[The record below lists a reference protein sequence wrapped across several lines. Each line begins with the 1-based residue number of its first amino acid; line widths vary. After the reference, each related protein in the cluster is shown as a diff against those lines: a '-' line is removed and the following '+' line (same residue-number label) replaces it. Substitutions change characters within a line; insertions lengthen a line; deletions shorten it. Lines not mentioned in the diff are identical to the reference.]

1 MMATQSRR
9 QFLRAA
15 TILGGGGAVAL
26 VSHAQDTGSTTL
38 TSDLVTSDA
47 QAVIDK
53 GLNFLAVNQAADGS
67 FADSQAGLGNVAI
80 TGLAGLALM
89 AGGHQPG
96 RGRYGYVVS
105 RAADYIVSRGGMNP
119 GFPGYLNN
127 TNTTLSTG
135 SMYQHGFGALFLAEV
150 YGMLPD
156 VEKQK
161 RLRNMLE
168 KAIGLTRNAQ
178 NREGGWRYTPTPEQA
193 DVSVTVA
200 QLMAL
205 RAAKNAG
212 VTVPKSVI
220 DKCVAYI
227 KACQLGDG
235 GSPSRSG
242 SNRDQPSHQLQFF
255 LKLQRYANAKR
266 FILLFI
272 YTYIFERENSNR
284 YILSDS
290 IIFACKFFIKNSCS
304 NQ

>member
-1 MMATQSRR
+1 
-9 QFLRAA
+9 
-15 TILGGGGAVAL
+15 
-26 VSHAQDTGSTTL
+26 
-38 TSDLVTSDA
+38 
-47 QAVIDK
+47 
-53 GLNFLAVNQAADGS
+53 
-67 FADSQAGLGNVAI
+67 
-80 TGLAGLALM
+80 M

-105 RAADYIVSRGGMNP
+105 RAADYVVSRGGLNP
-119 GFPGYLNN
+119 GYPGYLNN
-127 TNTTLSTG
+127 SDNTPTS

-156 VEKQK
+156 ADKQK

-178 NREGGWRYTPTPEQA
+178 NIEGGWRYTPTPNQA

-227 KACQLGDG
+227 KACQLSDG
-235 GSPSRSG
+235 GFCYVKGQSSVGSAFPWSFRVQITSSPVRNGRGTGPHLAMLNCAYRVSPSKTAPRGLSIE
-242 SNRDQPSHQLQFF
+242 
-255 LKLQRYANAKR
+255 AN
-266 FILLFI
+266 
-272 YTYIFERENSNR
+272 TV
-284 YILSDS
+284 
-290 IIFACKFFIKNSCS
+290 
-304 NQ
+304 